1 MNRISRDDIKTLIVV
16 LIVCSVSTVII
27 LLLTRKSNYD
37 NLSNVNEYNTY
48 FSITSY
54 ANTYITTLAD
64 NKSTEYLSIL
74 DKEYITN
81 NNINEDNAFDN
92 TKEYP
97 SGSSLNVTNM
107 KSVRLKDSYL
117 YYVKGRVYQNDI
129 DGKTLV
135 DDNFQTLIKLDF
147 DNTAYSVYPVDD
159 SNYKKIIN
167 STKKI
172 EVESND
178 YNKLI
183 TPKLITKEQV
193 CVLYLSDY
201 IDKLYSDIDTSYD
214 LLSDKMKELD
224 YFSSLEKYKNY
235 MIENQNK
242 LTTVADKCLEN
253 KVDEN
258 RIYSVIDKNGNKFN
272 FTEES
277 VMNYKVDIYLSKDK

>member
-54 ANTYITTLAD
+54 ANTYITALAD

-135 DDNFQTLIKLDF
+135 DDNFQALIKLDF

-159 SNYKKIIN
+159 S
-167 STKKI
+167 
-172 EVESND
+172 
-178 YNKLI
+178 
-183 TPKLITKEQV
+183 
-193 CVLYLSDY
+193 
-201 IDKLYSDIDTSYD
+201 
-214 LLSDKMKELD
+214 
-224 YFSSLEKYKNY
+224 
-235 MIENQNK
+235 
-242 LTTVADKCLEN
+242 
-253 KVDEN
+253 
-258 RIYSVIDKNGNKFN
+258 
-272 FTEES
+272 
-277 VMNYKVDIYLSKDK
+277 